1 MSKHRI
7 RKGKVAILAAA
18 ALVLG
23 VGSLLA
29 VPNIIN
35 ALTTSF
41 ELGPGAGTDE
51 NGLTNILDQ
60 SGDGVPDWAGLFN
73 ASGGFIG
80 SSGTGVF
87 LKDDVSAGS
96 LVDNTVYSGGPG
108 DKNSDEIAHW
118 TWSSSSVPAKDDI
131 SNSYVYTKF
140 VNGEK
145 LLYVG
150 VEREDPSGD
159 SHIDFEFFQEDVAL
173 DHDPPCP
180 IKQCGFT
187 KDNKDGDILVN
198 MDFSRG
204 GGFGTLSVRKRK
216 ESLNNHYELLETL
229 TGEGCTNDDAVCGF
243 NNGGAID
250 GGVWDNFD
258 NHGAIITTLQ
268 TNSFTEFALNITKL
282 VSDAPCFA
290 SVEVKTR
297 SSTSFT
303 AALKDFSLHGFEPCL
318 ATAATEIHQGASVGA
333 THTGTN
339 YDGGSLPSPATVHD
353 KAIITGVLGQPTPT
367 GNVVFKRF
375 TTIDCTGTSTD
386 ETVALSEMSAPTSS
400 VPGKAAAE
408 SSTFVKTTGTLSY
421 LVSYTPPIG
430 SGYQGTA
437 TASCESL
444 TVTINNS
451 SVSTVI
457 RKDNVNGNSVLNTAI
472 DVSGTG
478 TTVVD
483 VATVTGNGT
492 VDPTGTVTFKAYPT
506 ANCSGN
512 TFTTETVNVSI
523 GTVGDGISTATS
535 GGKTFNLANSAAG
548 SFLCY
553 VVSYS
558 GDSNYQSSVDV
569 KVEPLCA
576 FPFVP

>member
-1 MSKHRI
+1 M
-7 RKGKVAILAAA
+7 RKGSRTKTRILLIAAA
-18 ALVLG
+18 AMLLG

-29 VPNIIN
+29 NLVN
-35 ALTTSF
+35 ALTLSF
-41 ELGPGAGTDE
+41 ELGPGGAGDE

-60 SGDGVPDWAGLFN
+60 AGNGVPDWAGLFD
-73 ASGGFIG
+73 ASGTFIG

-87 LKDDVSAGS
+87 LKDDVSAGG
-96 LVDNTVYSGGPG
+96 LIDNTVYSGGPG
-108 DKNSDEIAHW
+108 DKNSDDIPKW
-118 TWSSSSVPAKDDI
+118 TWASSSVPAKDDI

-159 SHIDFEFFQEDVAL
+159 SHIDFEFYQNEVAL
-173 DHDPPCP
+173 DQNPPCA
-180 IKQCGFT
+180 KQCGFT
-187 KDNKDGDILVN
+187 EDNKDGDILVN

-204 GGFGTLSVRKRK
+204 GGFGTLSVRKRH
-216 ESLNNHYELLETL
+216 EGATNNYDLLETL

-243 NNGGAID
+243 NNGGPID

-258 NHGAIITTLQ
+258 NHAAIITTLQ
-268 TNSFTEFALNITKL
+268 TNSFTEFALNISKL
-282 VSDAPCFA
+282 VSNAPCFA

-303 AALKDFSLHGFEPCL
+303 ASLKDFSLHGFEPCL
-318 ATAATEIHQGASVGA
+318 ATAATEIHTGDPQGA
-333 THTGTN
+333 THTATN
-339 YDGGSLPSPATVHD
+339 VDGGSLPSPATVHD
-353 KAIITGVLGQPTPT
+353 KAIITGVLGQLTPT
-367 GNVVFKRF
+367 GNVLFKRF
-375 TTIDCTGTSTD
+375 TTIDCTGASTD
-386 ETVALSEMSAPTSS
+386 ELVALSEMSAPTAST
-400 VPGKAAAE
+400 PGKAAAE
-408 SSTFVKTTGTLSY
+408 SAAFTKTTGFLSY
-421 LVSYTPPIG
+421 LVTYTPPIG

-437 TASCESL
+437 TAACEKL

-451 SVSTVI
+451 SVGTVI
-457 RKDNVNGNSVLNTAI
+457 KQNNINGVSVLNTAI
-472 DVSGTG
+472 DVSGAG

-512 TFTTETVNVSI
+512 VFTTETVNVAI
-523 GTVGDGISTATS
+523 GTIGDGKSTATS
-535 GGKTFNLANSAAG
+535 SGKTFDINNSAAG
-548 SFLCY
+548 AFLCY